1 MTSRPLLLGL
11 PRRGCWRTRTTRCW
25 NGSTASR
32 QWSTSCRPAR
42 ARPCGPSS
50 THLSGTPLTEVQAHY
65 VTVFDMKRKACPY
78 LTYWTDGDTR
88 NRGRAILRFKQ
99 AYLEAGYDLGSEELP
114 DHLSV
119 VLEFAAIGDTLT
131 GEALLAEH
139 QEAIHLLRDA
149 LAKMESA
156 YVHVLDAVVATLP
169 RLTPEIRERMAH
181 IAASGPARGVRRARA
196 VRRERHHR
204 PDRSAPMTTAGHPAV
219 GRAARTSPSRSSSPA
234 PSGGSATTSSA
245 GRRARASCTSASS
258 SASPARSSTSASWP
272 W

>member
-1 MTSRPLLLGL
+1 MSDKQTAAARLAGAWLLSYPDATLLERLDGIAAVVDELPAGTGAPLSAFL
-11 PRRGCWRTRTTRCW
+11 
-25 NGSTASR
+25 A
-32 QWSTSCRPAR
+32 
-42 ARPCGPSS
+42 
-50 THLSGTPLTEVQAHY
+50 HLADTPLSEVQSHY

-139 QEAIHLLRDA
+139 QDAIHLLRDA

-156 YVHVLDAVVATLP
+156 YVHVLDAIVATLP

-181 IAASGPARGVRRARA
+181 IAASGPPVESVGLEPFGVSVTIDPIGARR
-196 VRRERHHR
+196 
-204 PDRSAPMTTAGHPAV
+204 
-219 GRAARTSPSRSSSPA
+219 
-234 PSGGSATTSSA
+234 
-245 GRRARASCTSASS
+245 
-258 SASPARSSTSASWP
+258 
-272 W
+272 

>member
-1 MTSRPLLLGL
+1 MSDKQTAAARLAAAWLLSYPDATLLGRLDSIAAVVDEL
-11 PRRGCWRTRTTRCW
+11 PA
-25 NGSTASR
+25 STGAPLS
-32 QWSTSCRPAR
+32 AFL
-42 ARPCGPSS
+42 A
-50 THLSGTPLTEVQAHY
+50 HLADTPLSDGQAHY

-149 LAKMESA
+149 LEKMESA

-169 RLTPEIRERMAH
+169 QLTPEIRERMAH
-181 IAASGPARGVRRARA
+181 IAASGPPVESVGLEPFGVSVTIDPIGARR
-196 VRRERHHR
+196 
-204 PDRSAPMTTAGHPAV
+204 
-219 GRAARTSPSRSSSPA
+219 
-234 PSGGSATTSSA
+234 
-245 GRRARASCTSASS
+245 
-258 SASPARSSTSASWP
+258 
-272 W
+272 

>member
-1 MTSRPLLLGL
+1 MSDKQTAAARLAAAWLLSYPDATLMGRLDSIAAVVEELPASTGAPLSAFL
-11 PRRGCWRTRTTRCW
+11 
-25 NGSTASR
+25 A
-32 QWSTSCRPAR
+32 
-42 ARPCGPSS
+42 
-50 THLSGTPLTEVQAHY
+50 HLSDTPLSDVQAHF

-119 VLEFAAIGDTLT
+119 VLEFAAVGDTLT

-156 YVHVLDAVVATLP
+156 YVHVLEAVVATLP

-181 IAASGPARGVRRARA
+181 IAASGPPVESVGLEPFGVSVTIDPIGARR
-196 VRRERHHR
+196 
-204 PDRSAPMTTAGHPAV
+204 
-219 GRAARTSPSRSSSPA
+219 
-234 PSGGSATTSSA
+234 
-245 GRRARASCTSASS
+245 
-258 SASPARSSTSASWP
+258 
-272 W
+272 